1 MDSRILKEHEMTLCE
16 SARTLAIATVILCA
30 ALATYASYKERMAF
44 TDVIANA
51 HSIPFTLSCAT
62 DGSLDGRQAG
72 NCFERN
78 GYRFIR
84 EGLGTIIARTNP
96 DGSAVVVYRRDTAND
111 GGSLVQLEAARSA
124 LIR

>member
-1 MDSRILKEHEMTLCE
+1 MTLCG
-16 SARTLAIATVILCA
+16 SARTLTIATVIMA
-30 ALATYASYKERMAF
+30 AAIAAYASHKERVAF
-44 TDVIANA
+44 AEIVADAY
-51 HSIPFTLSCAT
+51 SIPFTLSCAA

-96 DGSAVVVYRRDTAND
+96 DGSTSIVYRKDTADD
-111 GGSLVQLEAARSA
+111 GGSLSQLKAARNA
-124 LIR
+124 LAR